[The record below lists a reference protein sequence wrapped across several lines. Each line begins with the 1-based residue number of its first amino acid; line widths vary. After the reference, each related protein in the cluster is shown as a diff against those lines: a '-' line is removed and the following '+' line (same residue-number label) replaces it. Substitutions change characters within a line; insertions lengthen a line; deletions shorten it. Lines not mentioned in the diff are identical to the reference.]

1 MEDSMSQLFRKKP
14 LSAMIAQSQKI
25 ELNRSLSLLDLI
37 FLGVGCVIGT
47 GIFVVTGVVAAQSA
61 GPAIIISFIIAGIA
75 CALAALCYAEFSSA
89 VPVSG
94 SVYVYTYATMGE
106 IVAFLIG
113 WDLMLEYVLAV
124 SAVGTGWSAYFRSL
138 IEGLG
143 IHFPALLSSAP
154 GTGTGGIVDLP
165 AIIIILFITAVV
177 SIGVKESTRFNNV
190 MVFIKLGIILLFIFA
205 GVKYVK
211 PANWTPF
218 APFGFHGIVTSAATV
233 FFAYIGFDVIA
244 TASEEVKNPKRNMPL
259 GIVGSLA
266 ICTILYIA
274 VAFILTGMVPYTKLN
289 VGDPVALALKLV
301 GQNQLAG
308 IISIGAV
315 AGITTVLLALIYAQ
329 VRLSYAMS
337 RDGLLPKK
345 LASVH
350 KKFRTP
356 FFNTWVTGFVAAGI
370 AGFVDLTTLAH
381 LVNMGTLAAFTLI
394 SIAII
399 ILRKKHPEIKA
410 SFRVPFVPVLPAISA
425 LLCFYLATSLPA
437 ITWISFL
444 IWLGAGIL
452 VYFFYAKKHSHLNK
466 ISQHFEKKKVQ

>member
-1 MEDSMSQLFRKKP
+1 MSNLFRKK
-14 LSAMIAQSQKI
+14 SINTMIAQSRKV
-25 ELNRSLSLLDLI
+25 ELNRTLGLFDLI

-94 SVYVYTYATMGE
+94 SVYTYTYATMGE
-106 IVAFLIG
+106 IFAFLIG
-113 WDLMLEYVLAV
+113 WDLMLEYVLAI
-124 SAVGTGWSAYFRSL
+124 SAVATGWSAYFRSL
-138 IEGLG
+138 IEGFG
-143 IHFPALLSSAP
+143 FHFPLLLSSAP
-154 GTGTGGIVDLP
+154 GTGKAGIVDLP
-165 AIIIILFITAVV
+165 AIIIILLITALV

-190 MVFIKLGIILLFIFA
+190 MVFIKLVVIISFIFA
-205 GVKYVK
+205 GIGYVK
-211 PANWTPF
+211 PENWTPF
-218 APFGFHGIVTSAATV
+218 APFGFQGIVTSAATV

-244 TASEEVKNPKRNMPL
+244 TASEEVKNPKRDMPI
-259 GIVGSLA
+259 GIIGSLV
-266 ICTILYIA
+266 ICTILYMA
-274 VAFILTGMVPYTKLN
+274 VSLVLTGMVPYTHLN
-289 VGDPVALALKLV
+289 VGDPVALALKFV

-308 IISIGAV
+308 IISVGAV

-329 VRLSYAMS
+329 VRLSYSMS
-337 RDGLLPKK
+337 RDGLLPKG

-350 KKFRTP
+350 KKYRTP
-356 FFNTWVTGFVAAGI
+356 YSNTWLTGFVAAGI

-399 ILRKKHPEIKA
+399 ILRKKHPELK
-410 SFRVPFVPVLPAISA
+410 STFRVPFVPVLPAISA
-425 LLCFYLATSLPA
+425 LFCIYLSISLPA

-444 IWLGAGIL
+444 IWLVIGTL
-452 VYFFYAKKHSHLNK
+452 VYFFYGRKHSHLNK
-466 ISQHFEKKKVQ
+466 EH